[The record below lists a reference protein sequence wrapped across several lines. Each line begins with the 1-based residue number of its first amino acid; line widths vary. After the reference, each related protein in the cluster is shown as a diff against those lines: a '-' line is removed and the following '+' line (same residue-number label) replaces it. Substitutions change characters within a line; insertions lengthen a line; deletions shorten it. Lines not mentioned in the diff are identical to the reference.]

1 MTKDV
6 LVFIEQRDGKILPA
20 AIQAVSAAQQLA
32 GKTGGRVSAAL
43 IGAGLAPLADQL
55 DAAGVAT
62 TYLCEADAL
71 AKYNALTW
79 SRALAMMIQK
89 ADPQIVLLA
98 ASFMGRD
105 LAPRVAV
112 RVDAGLATDCTEFD
126 IEGNGALVVRR
137 PIYNGKA
144 TSKVHFNA
152 GRIQMASVRPNTF
165 PVAAGSTNKAERVS
179 VPFNA
184 DGGDAR
190 QVTRD
195 IVRTGG
201 AEKDVTEAPIVV
213 SGGRSLKSEENFKII
228 FDLAHALDAAVGA
241 SRAACDAGYQ
251 PHSRQVGL
259 TGKTV
264 TPSLYIACGISGAIQ
279 HLAGMRG
286 SRRIVAINSDP
297 EAPIFKVADIGVV
310 ADLFTFVPLL
320 AEEITKLRH
329 SG

>member
-6 LVFIEQRDGKILPA
+6 LVFVEQRDGKILPA
-20 AIQAVSAAQQLA
+20 AMQAISAAQQLA
-32 GKTGGRVSAAL
+32 GKTGGRVAAAL
-43 IGAGLAPLADQL
+43 IGNGLSPLADQL

-62 TYLCEADAL
+62 TYFCEADAL
-71 AKYNALTW
+71 GKYNAVTYAR
-79 SRALAMMIQK
+79 SLASIIQK

-112 RVDAGLATDCTEFD
+112 RVNAGLATDCIEFD
-126 IEGNGALVVRR
+126 IEGSGALVVRR

-152 GRIQMASVRPNTF
+152 GRVQMASVRPNTF
-165 PVAAGSTNKAERVS
+165 AMPGGATSKAERVS
-179 VPFNA
+179 VPFNTDA
-184 DGGDAR
+184 GDAR
-190 QVTRD
+190 QVTKE

-201 AEKDVTEAPIVV
+201 AEKDVTEASIVV

-264 TPSLYIACGISGAIQ
+264 TPSLYVACGISGAIQ

-286 SRRIVAINSDP
+286 SRRIVAINTDA

-320 AEEITKLRH
+320 TEEVKKVKH
-329 SG
+329 

>member
-6 LVFIEQRDGKILPA
+6 LVFVEQRDGKILPA
-20 AIQAVSAAQQLA
+20 AMQAISTAAMLA
-32 GKTGGRVSAAL
+32 GKTGGRVAAAL
-43 IGAGLAPLADQL
+43 IGSGLAPLADQL

-71 AKYNALTW
+71 GRYNAVTYAR
-79 SRALAMMIQK
+79 SLASIIQK

-112 RVDAGLATDCTEFD
+112 RVNAGLATDCVEFD

-152 GRIQMASVRPNTF
+152 GRVQMASVRPNTF
-165 PVAAGSTNKAERVS
+165 AMPGGATSKAERVS

-184 DGGDAR
+184 DAGDAR
-190 QVTRD
+190 QVTKE

-201 AEKDVTEAPIVV
+201 AEKDVTEAAIVV

-264 TPSLYIACGISGAIQ
+264 TPSLYVACGISGAIQ

-297 EAPIFKVADIGVV
+297 EAPIFKVADYGVV

-320 AEEITKLRH
+320 TEEVKKVKH
-329 SG
+329 